1 MRKYEAR
8 VQQVFVFYVLRLLF
22 EINPPGWSP
31 YQFFSIDRSVRENER
46 AGRAKT
52 RPASFV
58 PEHGP
63 VLGKEQKSVPELG
76 ALFLVPT
83 LRVQVLGQKSENTR
97 LREKARR
104 RTGYGV
110 WGLESGKNGDPV

>member
-1 MRKYEAR
+1 M
-8 VQQVFVFYVLRLLF
+8 FYVLRLLF

-83 LRVQVLGQKSENTR
+83 LRVHVLGQKSGIDVRRPPFSDKVLENADHR
-97 LREKARR
+97 L
-104 RTGYGV
+104 V
-110 WGLESGKNGDPV
+110 I

>member
-1 MRKYEAR
+1 
-8 VQQVFVFYVLRLLF
+8 VFYVLRLLF

-83 LRVQVLGQKSENTR
+83 LRVHVLGQKSEETSS
-97 LREKARR
+97 E
-104 RTGYGV
+104 
-110 WGLESGKNGDPV
+110 